1 MQTIASR
8 EKKKKR
14 TEGESFLDKQ
24 KLKGFLTTKLT
35 IQEIRKAKGIS
46 LSVDYYNFKS
56 IEVIQP
62 LEI

>member
-8 EKKKKR
+8 EKKKR

-24 KLKGFLTTKLT
+24 KLKGFLITKLT
-35 IQEIRKAKGIS
+35 LQEIRNAQGIS

-56 IEVIQP
+56 IKVI
-62 LEI
+62 